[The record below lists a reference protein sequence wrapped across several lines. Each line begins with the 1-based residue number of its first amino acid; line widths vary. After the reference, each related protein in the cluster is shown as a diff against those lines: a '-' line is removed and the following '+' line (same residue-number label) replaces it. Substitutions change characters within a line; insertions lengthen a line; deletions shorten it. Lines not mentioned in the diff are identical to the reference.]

1 MKGHTMKCTFEHR
14 ECSVFFSS
22 SALAHCRCLV
32 SITASLKLNQGGSS
46 KVSVETKTKP
56 NQTSAPQI
64 EPGGGLVEG
73 CRRNQNQTCIP
84 PTNQPQGSIFTKASK
99 IFCRKKNI
107 FPSGELWVQWLLRVW
122 LPLETYTSLTF
133 LCLRHSTHEQPQKK
147 QMTKMNA
154 KFPNNSHCGLP

>member
-64 EPGGGLVEG
+64 EPGGGS
-73 CRRNQNQTCIP
+73 RRRLPSEPKPNLH
-84 PTNQPQGSIFTKASK
+84 PTHQPASHRALFSRKLPKYFVGRK
-99 IFCRKKNI
+99 IFFHQENCGCSDCSEFGFHWRLTQVSLSFAWDTVHTNNHKKKTN
-107 FPSGELWVQWLLRVW
+107 
-122 LPLETYTSLTF
+122 
-133 LCLRHSTHEQPQKK
+133 KK
-147 QMTKMNA
+147 DECQISK
-154 KFPNNSHCGLP
+154 

>member
-1 MKGHTMKCTFEHR
+1 MKCTFEHR

-84 PTNQPQGSIFTKASK
+84 PTSQPATGLYFHESFQNILSEEKYFSIGRIVGAVTAQSLASIGDLHK
-99 IFCRKKNI
+99 SHF
-107 FPSGELWVQWLLRVW
+107 LL
-122 LPLETYTSLTF
+122 LETQYTRT
-133 LCLRHSTHEQPQKK
+133 TTKK
-147 QMTKMNA
+147 TNDKDECQISK
-154 KFPNNSHCGLP
+154 